1 MKSRLNRVKSQ
12 LVGRELYADEIR
24 AIFEKELNPLGV
36 EVTTYPYGEDA
47 PDGGIGK
54 NQISANGF
62 FEAQEWDFEAI
73 DEPVDPI
80 NIELMLVLYS
90 EDEPICINNKD
101 WLFLAHQVEQTLEH
115 EMIHREQNQ
124 KRFYNRGGESRPIYD
139 QHLSEEDKQIVYLS
153 DPDELD
159 AYSNDVKLDLLKH
172 YSYMGAYARLREYKK
187 IKQDESPI
195 FVEYVD
201 TFGWNSETVHTL
213 VKKALKRLET

>member
-1 MKSRLNRVKSQ
+1 
-12 LVGRELYADEIR
+12 
-24 AIFEKELNPLGV
+24 
-36 EVTTYPYGEDA
+36 
-47 PDGGIGK
+47 
-54 NQISANGF
+54 
-62 FEAQEWDFEAI
+62 
-73 DEPVDPI
+73 
-80 NIELMLVLYS
+80 
-90 EDEPICINNKD
+90 
-101 WLFLAHQVEQTLEH
+101 
-115 EMIHREQNQ
+115 MIHREQNQ

-172 YSYMGAYARLREYKK
+172 YSYMGAYARSREYKK

-195 FVEYVD
+195 FAEYVD